1 MTQGS
6 YDASLV
12 SPQVRLGHHTKGA
25 RFVNKDG
32 SPNVRRRGESR
43 FSSFNIYH
51 YLLQMQMGKFFLL
64 VLGFYTIINF
74 LFATFYY
81 LFSLPH
87 LEGIIHGTPA
97 ENFEEAF
104 FFSSQ
109 TLTTVGYGRISPVGL
124 VTNSIAAL
132 EALIGILTLA
142 LITGTLYGRFV
153 RPRAYVRF
161 SFFALMG
168 IHEGEP
174 AIMFRLVT
182 SKKTKIHDLQIKV
195 TASLLK
201 QDQPGYDFVPLD
213 LQNDRLNA
221 LYLSWLVVH
230 PITPESP
237 FYGLT
242 EVDFAQRD
250 VELFVHLTGFDEQF
264 SSNVV
269 ARTSYIHTEMIH
281 NASFVP
287 MYEDLEEHTILYL
300 NRLNQYNQYPGT
312 VASNSGNVSAG

>member
-1 MTQGS
+1 MIQGS
-6 YDASLV
+6 FDASSV
-12 SPQVRLGHHTKGA
+12 SPQVRLGHHTKAA

-32 SPNVRRRGESR
+32 SPNVRRRGENR

-51 YLLQMQMGKFFLL
+51 YLLQIPMWRFFLM

-153 RPRAYVRF
+153 RPKAYVRF
-161 SFFALMG
+161 SYSALIG
-168 IHEGEP
+168 THENERV
-174 AIMFRLVT
+174 IMFRLVT

-201 QDQPGYDFVPLD
+201 QEQPGYDFVPLE
-213 LQNDRLNA
+213 LQNDKLNA

-230 PITPESP
+230 PITPDSP
-237 FYGLT
+237 LYGLT
-242 EVDFAQRD
+242 EADFARRH

-287 MYEDLEEHTILYL
+287 MYEDLEEHTVLYL
-300 NRLNQYNQYPGT
+300 NRLDQYLRQPQPAPATSGT
-312 VASNSGNVSAG
+312 SPAG